1 MAKKRIAS
9 ILLCFVLCI
18 TSIGMNTYAANKKK
32 VKLNQTKIVLNVGN
46 KKQVVLRNVKGK
58 VIWKVKNSKII
69 RIAKKQGK
77 YKNKVIIKAK
87 NKGSTKIIA
96 TYKKKKYVVK
106 VKVDSRKKGKEKTT
120 VVPKYTEQSTSVI
133 PETTKGQEET
143 TSEEQT
149 SGKEVDL
156 KEKLKLEVTNS
167 PVKLGDDMQIDV
179 KISSLTEGIF
189 RTGYEFGK
197 LEILNGD
204 EWKTVEIKEWYAI
217 TGLGNIQK
225 DHPFIFSIGVNTEK
239 EKSNVYID
247 NLVAGH
253 YRYSHL
259 AEMGSNVYLSDEFDI
274 VE

>member
-106 VKVDSRKKGKEKTT
+106 VKVDSRKKGKR
-120 VVPKYTEQSTSVI
+120 
-133 PETTKGQEET
+133 
-143 TSEEQT
+143 SEERRV
-149 SGKEVDL
+149 GKECRL
-156 KEKLKLEVTNS
+156 
-167 PVKLGDDMQIDV
+167 
-179 KISSLTEGIF
+179 
-189 RTGYEFGK
+189 
-197 LEILNGD
+197 
-204 EWKTVEIKEWYAI
+204 
-217 TGLGNIQK
+217 
-225 DHPFIFSIGVNTEK
+225 
-239 EKSNVYID
+239 
-247 NLVAGH
+247 
-253 YRYSHL
+253 
-259 AEMGSNVYLSDEFDI
+259 
-274 VE
+274 

>member
-106 VKVDSRKKGKEKTT
+106 VKVDSRKRGKKR
-120 VVPKYTEQSTSVI
+120 
-133 PETTKGQEET
+133 
-143 TSEEQT
+143 
-149 SGKEVDL
+149 L
-156 KEKLKLEVTNS
+156 L
-167 PVKLGDDMQIDV
+167 
-179 KISSLTEGIF
+179 
-189 RTGYEFGK
+189 
-197 LEILNGD
+197 
-204 EWKTVEIKEWYAI
+204 
-217 TGLGNIQK
+217 
-225 DHPFIFSIGVNTEK
+225 
-239 EKSNVYID
+239 
-247 NLVAGH
+247 
-253 YRYSHL
+253 
-259 AEMGSNVYLSDEFDI
+259 
-274 VE
+274 